1 MWHPVSPGRRSD
13 QPESAGIDDLPSK
26 CDSGHTQIAALNQK
40 TATLKA
46 EKATLKTEIDRLK
59 ADATTLKAETGRLR
73 TDLDMRTRP
82 AEGDDGLVDDGF
94 VADNLAENKMAEND
108 TADDGPANDGVT
120 AAHATDGKVSLLAS
134 KPAVIAQLGSY
145 QRYKQAVS
153 GVAILRAKISG
164 AIADIHIDIAE
175 ARLVND
181 MPVFQLWTRPLT
193 KAHSNKVCAAMRQ
206 PRFSCML
213 RAWKQIC

>member
-1 MWHPVSPGRRSD
+1 MDRLKA
-13 QPESAGIDDLPSK
+13 EA
-26 CDSGHTQIAALNQK
+26 T
-40 TATLKA
+40 TLKA
-46 EKATLKTEIDRLK
+46 ETGR
-59 ADATTLKAETGRLR
+59 LKAETGRLR
-73 TDLDMRTRP
+73 TDLAMGARP
-82 AEGDDGLVDDGF
+82 AEEDEGLVDDGLVDDGL
-94 VADNLAENKMAEND
+94 VDNNLAENEMAEND

-120 AAHATDGKVSLLAS
+120 AAHATDGEVSLPAS
-134 KPAVIAQLGSY
+134 KPVVIAQLGSY
-145 QRYKQAVS
+145 QRYEQAVS

-164 AIADIHIDIAE
+164 AIADIRIDIAE

-213 RAWKQIC
+213 RGRK